1 MKNQIKEDI
10 GIDLKIFDKDA
21 EIAKFKNIRPAGWS
35 IAVRLYT
42 SPGQTAGGI
51 IIPSSSTDEEK
62 YRNFVGLV
70 VAMADGAYQD
80 EVRYKNTGPWCK
92 VGDWVYFPRHAG
104 YQISFRGMPV
114 YILNDDVISGVLE
127 DPINDIPNMSK

>member
-1 MKNQIKEDI
+1 MKNQVKEDI
-10 GIDLKIFDKDA
+10 GIDLKTFDKDV
-21 EIAKFKNIRPAGWS
+21 EIAKFKNIRPTGWS

-42 SPGQTAGGI
+42 QPQKVGSLYMPD
-51 IIPSSSTDEEK
+51 SYNDEQK

-70 VAMADGAYQD
+70 VAMADGAYKD

-127 DPINDIPNMSK
+127 DPINDITNMTK